1 MRDMY
6 WKHFSVFIL
15 RFFFERNSIRLN
27 YRLNSGDY
35 ANEEPRLSSPTVIFR
50 GSRSAYERRLT
61 VSLSTILAKILD
73 VVNYRRFYRAA
84 ARV

>member
-1 MRDMY
+1 MLAD
-6 WKHFSVFIL
+6 
-15 RFFFERNSIRLN
+15 
-27 YRLNSGDY
+27 
-35 ANEEPRLSSPTVIFR
+35 VIFR

-73 VVNYRRFYRAA
+73 VVNYRRFYAA